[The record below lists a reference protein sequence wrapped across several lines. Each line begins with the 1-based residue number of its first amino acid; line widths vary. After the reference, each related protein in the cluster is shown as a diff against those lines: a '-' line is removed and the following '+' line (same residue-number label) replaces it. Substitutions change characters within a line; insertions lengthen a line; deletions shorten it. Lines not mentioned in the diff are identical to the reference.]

1 MNKETEIK
9 VPRLMTIRET
19 AKTGI
24 LPENRLRQ
32 MQHQGKLP
40 GIYSG
45 NKFFVNFEMLVQLV
59 EQECR
64 ANAGIGKGEN
74 E

>member
-1 MNKETEIK
+1 MENFTDVRI
-9 VPRLMTIRET
+9 PRLLTIRQT
-19 AKTGI
+19 AKAGI

-45 NKFFVNFEMLVQLV
+45 NKFLVNAEMLVQMV

-64 ANAGIGKGEN
+64 ANAGMEMIEP
-74 E
+74 

>member
-1 MNKETEIK
+1 MENQVNVRI
-9 VPRLMTIRET
+9 PRLMTIRET
-19 AKTGI
+19 AKAGI

-45 NKFFVNFEMLVQLV
+45 TKFLVNAEMLIALV

-64 ANAGIGKGEN
+64 ANAGMEG
-74 E
+74 

>member
-1 MNKETEIK
+1 MEKPKTNKF
-9 VPRLMTIRET
+9 MTIRQT

-40 GIYSG
+40 GIYNG
-45 NKFFVNFEMLVQLV
+45 NKFLVNADLLLQLLERESRV
-59 EQECR
+59 
-64 ANAGIGKGEN
+64 NAGMEV
-74 E
+74 EA

>member
-1 MNKETEIK
+1 MQNFTDVR

-19 AKTGI
+19 AKAGI
-24 LPENRLRQ
+24 LPEHRIRQ
-32 MQHQGKLP
+32 MQKQGKLP

-45 NKFFVNFEMLVQLV
+45 NKFLVNAEMLVQLV

-64 ANAGIGKGEN
+64 QNAGLEG
-74 E
+74 

>member
-1 MNKETEIK
+1 MNEIREIR
-9 VPRLMTIRET
+9 VPRFMTIREA
-19 AKTGI
+19 AKAGI

-45 NKFFVNFEMLVQLV
+45 NKFLVNADILL
-59 EQECR
+59 EQIERECR
-64 ANAGIGKGEN
+64 ANAGMGG
-74 E
+74 